1 MNYLK
6 VYCNLIRKAENRTLP
21 EGYTEKHHT
30 FPVSIFGKNNRV
42 VVLTAR
48 EHYIAHALLEKAFI
62 KRYGLK
68 HWKTIKMTWA
78 HSGMKGNGGYINSYL
93 YEGAKKRRSE
103 SMKGKPWYIPNENH
117 KENARKRRLGTKA
130 TEETKKKMS
139 EAHIG
144 KKLKPF
150 SEEHKERLR
159 GKRPNTSGEN
169 HPFYG
174 KTLSPETRAKISAAN
189 IGRKLSPEHKE
200 KLSLARKGKQMKE
213 NNGMCGKFWITDG
226 TLKNNKV
233 INNEEKIP
241 DGWYKGRVSSTGK
254 NKWWVNNEGITKF
267 QQECPGVGW
276 KRGRRF

>member
-6 VYCNLIRKAENRTLP
+6 VYCNLIRKAEKRTAP

-93 YEGAKKRRSE
+93 YEGAKRRRSE

-117 KENARKRRLGTKA
+117 RENARKRRLGTKA

-139 EAHIG
+139 EARKG
-144 KKLKPF
+144 KQLGPF
-150 SEEHKERLR
+150 SEKHIENMR
-159 GKRPNTSGEN
+159 GKRPNICGEKN
-169 HPFYG
+169 PFYG
-174 KTLSPETRAKISAAN
+174 KMHSHEAIEKMRKKLLGKEPWNKGISVDSKYNYKLKNPSGEIILTRN
-189 IGRKLSPEHKE
+189 IKQICRENNLQPTCMYR
-200 KLSLARKGKQMKE
+200 LITGKQKQH
-213 NNGMCGKFWITDG
+213 K
-226 TLKNNKV
+226 
-233 INNEEKIP
+233 
-241 DGWYKGRVSSTGK
+241 
-254 NKWWVNNEGITKF
+254 
-267 QQECPGVGW
+267 GW
-276 KRGRRF
+276 KLIERIEIL